1 MDDIIAKIIDS
12 NMMYLLGNIIGFY
25 LPLLCTIFV
34 AYRYRVFPYINK
46 NISIIFVFIL
56 SIVVG
61 IYFSEHRFGTLGD
74 YSYESLYAKNYFSV
88 LYLFWFGIMKKQYDF
103 NIAVIFCG
111 TFVSALLADYY
122 FVIFVK
128 NESIFTSSIG
138 GAGIVDGLFI
148 YPFFS
153 AIVVFGLRSL
163 ITLKMNDKSRSLT
176 TGKNL

>member
-34 AYRYRVFPYINK
+34 AYRYKVFSHIKK
-46 NISIIFVFIL
+46 NVSIIFIFIS
-56 SIVVG
+56 SIIVG

-88 LYLFWFGIMKKQYDF
+88 IYLLWFGIITKEYNF
-103 NIAVIFCG
+103 NISVIFCG
-111 TFVSALLADYY
+111 TFLSALLADYY
-122 FVIFVK
+122 FVLFVK

-138 GAGIVDGLFI
+138 GAGIVDGLFV

-153 AIVVFGLRSL
+153 SIVVFGLRSL
-163 ITLKMNDKSRSLT
+163 ISVKINDTSRSFT
-176 TGKNL
+176 IERNI